1 MSWLEKNQKINNR
14 RRGGGGGLFGNREYK
29 KFFLLY
35 VWGWKL
41 AQVDLDSTNNIFET
55 LDFLMFDQ
63 IFLSPQVKRNV
74 VISNKQGKY

>member
-1 MSWLEKNQKINNR
+1 MSWVAKNQKINNR
-14 RRGGGGGLFGNREYK
+14 RRGGGLFGTREYK

-63 IFLSPQVKRNV
+63 IFLSPQVKQNV